1 FIAFATSG
9 SSLHSSPY
17 ARAHRAHRPRHATE
31 GTSNGASRNVPRQ
44 ALGFIP
50 EARGFRP
57 APSVPR
63 PKGVVMPRAPTGAV
77 VEHVGKDGR
86 MYRALRFSA
95 YGKRRFV
102 LLGAVSA

>member
-1 FIAFATSG
+1 MTPIGAANDFIDFATSG
-9 SSLHSSPY
+9 SRLDSSTY
-17 ARAHRAHRPRHATE
+17 ARAHRSHGRPHGTE

-86 MYRALRFSA
+86 IYRAL
-95 YGKRRFV
+95 
-102 LLGAVSA
+102 